1 MKKITIS
8 DIIKLSIEGGLFLA
22 LSYFILMKFYSVTMY
37 TYPHEF
43 REMNM
48 VAIAKRFS
56 QGIDPYSYQ
65 SLNCNA
71 IPEVTNVYGFLSP
84 LLISPWIWMLDGRS
98 SALQIC
104 QILTLMIEVIGNI
117 LFYACIYRRTK
128 DRLLSLCGTVIFF
141 SCYWRYTA
149 SGGAFPDQWGMTLSL
164 VLTYVFIIDEEKG
177 KYRPALY
184 VFLVICL
191 FYIKQYFV
199 FAALGVFVALLR
211 RSKKVAVEY
220 IVFGIV
226 LGAVSAIMVQILMPL
241 YFAESIPLMQGA
253 TSSNDIGYSVQQVL
267 KLGFDKY
274 AIFTYMILLA
284 VITWAVLDIAD
295 GRDMLDLRKRG
306 FENLPYEA
314 MQLILILIPTIY
326 IAQDRGTYLTYYLQL
341 WVPYLI
347 MTGCIAAHYLLGKIF
362 ENMSRSIQA
371 DPLPCGAV
379 RHIGR

>member
-141 SCYWRYTA
+141 SA
-149 SGGAFPDQWGMTLSL
+149 IGDILPAGELF
-164 VLTYVFIIDEEKG
+164 LTNGE
-177 KYRPALY
+177 
-184 VFLVICL
+184 
-191 FYIKQYFV
+191 
-199 FAALGVFVALLR
+199 
-211 RSKKVAVEY
+211 
-220 IVFGIV
+220 
-226 LGAVSAIMVQILMPL
+226 
-241 YFAESIPLMQGA
+241 
-253 TSSNDIGYSVQQVL
+253 
-267 KLGFDKY
+267 
-274 AIFTYMILLA
+274 
-284 VITWAVLDIAD
+284 
-295 GRDMLDLRKRG
+295 
-306 FENLPYEA
+306 
-314 MQLILILIPTIY
+314 
-326 IAQDRGTYLTYYLQL
+326 
-341 WVPYLI
+341 
-347 MTGCIAAHYLLGKIF
+347 
-362 ENMSRSIQA
+362 
-371 DPLPCGAV
+371 
-379 RHIGR
+379 